1 MKLLALSHLLLSGE
15 RSVGEFAHLL
25 GISNTYA
32 SQVSDSLAADGFV
45 LKERRGK
52 RVLIRAN
59 MESPFVQSFSRLA
72 VIVGGYPPYTPVDFL
87 EPQSRRKVLWQLNN
101 GEKSISEVSKA
112 TGYSR
117 PVIYDSLKPLLETGV
132 LSIGEGKIKIYRVND
147 ASPLVK
153 PLFEVL
159 DFFESDIDLRPLLER
174 ISSDARVVA
183 MCVFGSQVAGKRDKL
198 SDVDALVVVG
208 SPRDKDIVRDFEHA
222 NLQLNVY
229 SRRGIIQLARSEP
242 WFLGLTLE
250 GRILKGKD
258 FLEGLVGIPA
268 DPDFDG
274 MTSEVREMLDSL
286 GQLPKKEKARIMMYC
301 IRTGVSMRLFLEGKL
316 SQKRFVDEVAE
327 RYPEFN
333 AYRSNKKMD
342 KQTLASSRKKIS
354 EDIEYVEERKEEER

>member
-183 MCVFGSQVAGKRDKL
+183 MCVFGSQV
-198 SDVDALVVVG
+198 
-208 SPRDKDIVRDFEHA
+208 DKDIVRDFEHA